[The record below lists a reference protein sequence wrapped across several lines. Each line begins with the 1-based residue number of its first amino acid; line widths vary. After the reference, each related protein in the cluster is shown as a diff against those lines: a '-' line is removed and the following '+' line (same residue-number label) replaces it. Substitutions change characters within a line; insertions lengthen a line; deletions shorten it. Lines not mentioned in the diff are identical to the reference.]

1 MGEAAA
7 ALEDRE
13 ILWAAGILI
22 LIGFGAKAGAFPL
35 HIWLPTA
42 HPAAPAPASAVLSG
56 VITKTGI
63 YGVLVLSTTIF
74 LYDGRWGMLLAVIGG
89 ITMVLGAV
97 LAVCSIDLKRTFA
110 CSSISQIGFIL
121 VGISMQCLLGHHNAL
136 AVDGTI
142 LHIFNHSLIKMVL
155 FPAAGVIHLS
165 THSYDLNDIRGFG
178 RKKPLLAVL
187 MGVPM
192 LSLAGLPLLN
202 GYVSKTLLH
211 ESIVEYIALA
221 PEYGGLFT
229 GLEWL
234 FLLSGGLTL
243 AYMLKLFV
251 CLFLERNSLPE
262 KALEKKWHGPKPYI
276 APATAATMGVY
287 ILVMA
292 FLGITPNRGMDGL
305 AALAR
310 GFLHGEGPE
319 HAVAY
324 FSAVNLRGAA
334 ISIVIGS
341 LVYLLVVR
349 RWLIRRERYIN
360 PIPSWMNLEFGLYR
374 PALRFAAQVAIV
386 AATLVDRILPRL
398 IFHGIPD
405 LFTRGHQG
413 LLSLRDKAVTAL
425 TGSEYTPHPSVE
437 QAADDYHFAFYS
449 DDPRHSV
456 GFVHSLAFG
465 LMLTG
470 LGLVFGLLFI
480 LLH

>member
-1 MGEAAA
+1 M
-7 ALEDRE
+7 
-13 ILWAAGILI
+13 
-22 LIGFGAKAGAFPL
+22 
-35 HIWLPTA
+35 
-42 HPAAPAPASAVLSG
+42 V
-56 VITKTGI
+56 
-63 YGVLVLSTTIF
+63 
-74 LYDGRWGMLLAVIGG
+74 LAVIGA

-110 CSSISQIGFIL
+110 CSSVSQIGFIL

-165 THSYDLNDIRGFG
+165 THSYEFNDIRGFG

-187 MGVPM
+187 MGIPM

-211 ESIVEYIALA
+211 ESIVEYIHLA
-221 PEYGGLFT
+221 PEYGVLFT

-243 AYMLKLFV
+243 AYMLKVFV
-251 CLFLERNSLPE
+251 CLFGEKNALPE
-262 KALEKKWHGPKPYI
+262 KALEQKWHGPKPYI
-276 APATAATMGVY
+276 APATAATMGIYGVGM
-287 ILVMA
+287 IL
-292 FLGITPNRGMDGL
+292 LGTVPNQGMDFL
-305 AALAR
+305 AALGR
-310 GFLHGEGPE
+310 SFLHGEGPE
-319 HAVAY
+319 HPVAY

-349 RWLIRRERYIN
+349 RLLIRWGKYIN
-360 PIPSWMNLEFGLYR
+360 PIPAWMNLEFGLYR
-374 PALRFAAQVAIV
+374 PALRFAAQAAIV
-386 AATLVDRILPRL
+386 LATLVDRILPRL
-398 IFHGIPD
+398 IFRGIPS
-405 LFTRGHQG
+405 LFTRAHQG
-413 LLSLRDKAVTAL
+413 VLALRDKAVIAL

-449 DDPRHSV
+449 DDPRRSV